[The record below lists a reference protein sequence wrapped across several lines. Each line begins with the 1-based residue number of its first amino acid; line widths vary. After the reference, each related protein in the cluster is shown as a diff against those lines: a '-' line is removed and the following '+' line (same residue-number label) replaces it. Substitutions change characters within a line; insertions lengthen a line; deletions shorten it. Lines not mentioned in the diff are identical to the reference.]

1 MPVRIHHYS
10 SSEAL
15 AENPDSVVYML
26 DCQDEAGI
34 LADMDADNVVLGIME
49 GILNSGIDPQR
60 ADFAV
65 SIVRHGDNRHEIRV
79 ILRSETE
86 RIPAAFC
93 RFRLVPGLLFRV
105 GVGCLDAAA
114 GWILCE
120 NPFPYDGETV
130 LAFREHGDFSRLL
143 GEPDFEREEVY
154 HESVY

>member
-10 SSEAL
+10 PSEAL
-15 AENPDSVVYML
+15 AENPDSIVYML
-26 DCQDEAGI
+26 DYQDEAGI
-34 LADMDADNVVLGIME
+34 LAGLDADNVVSDTME
-49 GILNSGIDPQR
+49 DILNSGIDPQR

-86 RIPAAFC
+86 RISAAFC

-105 GVGCLDAAA
+105 GVGCLDAAT

-130 LAFREHGDFSRLL
+130 LAFREHGDFSRPLD
-143 GEPDFEREEVY
+143 EPDFEREEVY
-154 HESVY
+154 HESAC